1 MRSPCWVYVSRLEC
15 GRLPQRPRG
24 PLPCGYPAGP
34 PRAVFLSIFPCCSLS
49 FHWRLCICPHSHPHF
64 HVHARFVL
72 LQLFDEIGPVGGAR
86 RSRTPFNGQ
95 CCFRGRSGRRCGLSR
110 PFCRQQ
116 LTRVPGGYN
125 INYFTSSRCH
135 VLLGKGAPLAVEK
148 LPCTLLVAKQKPYST
163 HFAVYQEYG
172 EVPPLVDVAVN
183 SGPWADLLRRN
194 PGAFETCVGWDTNP
208 MVCRPLLSEAPHTL
222 PNFRPSA
229 VEDGLHTLVALL
241 RPIRGQASD
250 TAEARSLSSIRA
262 AAARS
267 ANGVTESGQ
276 GPYSA
281 LGVPSTNVSFST
293 LHAWSPAP
301 ARARDAKLDCNN
313 DSNVTRSCWTVCVLS
328 DHHKSLH
335 AVFLLPPGGGGGHA
349 VFFIII
355 INAMVLVH
363 RLELTGSFR
372 NAVLYGATL
381 QEFRGGGW
389 RLQIQSAASSR
400 KWGHLHRQKGAMSRG
415 LNGWEPCGR
424 GKNLGC
430 IWR

>member
-1 MRSPCWVYVSRLEC
+1 M
-15 GRLPQRPRG
+15 
-24 PLPCGYPAGP
+24 
-34 PRAVFLSIFPCCSLS
+34 
-49 FHWRLCICPHSHPHF
+49 
-64 HVHARFVL
+64 
-72 LQLFDEIGPVGGAR
+72 
-86 RSRTPFNGQ
+86 
-95 CCFRGRSGRRCGLSR
+95 
-110 PFCRQQ
+110 
-116 LTRVPGGYN
+116 
-125 INYFTSSRCH
+125 
-135 VLLGKGAPLAVEK
+135 
-148 LPCTLLVAKQKPYST
+148 
-163 HFAVYQEYG
+163 
-172 EVPPLVDVAVN
+172 PPLVDVAVN